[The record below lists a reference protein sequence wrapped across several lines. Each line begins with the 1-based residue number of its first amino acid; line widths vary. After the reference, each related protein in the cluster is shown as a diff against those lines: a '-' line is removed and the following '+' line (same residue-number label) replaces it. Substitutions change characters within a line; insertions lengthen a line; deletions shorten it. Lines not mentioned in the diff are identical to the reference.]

1 MRTNGTT
8 TNREDGDVDLGMGL
22 CDTSGRTFFEDGNS
36 LIIDEEG
43 WVHPR
48 KKGCIDTYFFGYG
61 RDYFGAILTFTSYPA
76 RHRFCRNMLWATG
89 GAGTGNILKKV
100 IWLS

>member
-1 MRTNGTT
+1 
-8 TNREDGDVDLGMGL
+8 MGL
-22 CDTSGRTFFEDGNS
+22 CDTSGRTFFEDGKS

-61 RDYFGAILTFTSYPA
+61 RDYFGAIHDFYQLSGAAPLLPKYVLG
-76 RHRFCRNMLWATG
+76 NWWSVTG
-89 GAGTGNILKKV
+89 SIRKKA
-100 IWLS
+100 IWLF